1 MAFRYPL
8 MSLLRLR
15 RSLERQ
21 EEQRLFAIAAVVAR
35 LRAELETFDLSRL
48 EERRATLLD
57 MTEGLPGAV
66 MQFASLCDTAG
77 LESRRKLLTRLAEA
91 EQQRLEQ
98 LSNYQRARQKREVL
112 EGLHDRA
119 EAVHDRELAHREQE
133 RSDENFLARRFRDPQ
148 D

>member
-8 MSLLRLR
+8 LSLLRLR

-35 LRAELETFDLSRL
+35 LRAELEAFDLSRL
-48 EERRATLLD
+48 ESRRATLQD

-77 LESRRKLLTRLAEA
+77 LESRRKLLARLAEA

-98 LSNYQRARQKREVL
+98 LRNYQGARQNREVL

-119 EAVHDRELAHREQE
+119 KAIHDRELAHREQE
-133 RSDENFLARRFRDPQ
+133 RSDENFLARRFRDSQ